1 MLYDDTRMALT
12 KERLEDLRKEKKR
25 SFDQLS
31 KQLAERGISI
41 SHTNLKNY
49 EINDPLHPLYGR
61 TRSMSIEYLA
71 AFADFY
77 DVSVDYLLGLSSS
90 RKREY
95 HDISEQLGL
104 CDGAIQELI
113 RCKENSSSEDEPKM
127 YTQQDTAILNDFLTS
142 AEFELVMEKI
152 KQSMFSYYMYQL
164 FQDSI
169 SAQIREENA
178 QKMEEAQKVLDACG
192 YCSVEYD
199 LISQVHME
207 NAIGMVNEY
216 LRKLPKRL
224 YETYEQDAKNR
235 SDIHRR
241 SQSQ

>member
-1 MLYDDTRMALT
+1 MLYDETRMALT
-12 KERLEDLRKEKKR
+12 KERLEDLRKEKKL
-25 SFDQLS
+25 SFEQLS

-49 EINDPLHPLYGR
+49 EIHDPLHPLYGR

>member
-1 MLYDDTRMALT
+1 MALT
-12 KERLEDLRKEKKR
+12 KERLEDLRKEKKL
-25 SFDQLS
+25 SFEQLS